1 MGYTHSIVFYL
12 LAAVA
17 LIVMAV
23 GVAARVMIWRRGKAP
38 SWHSALDR
46 GALVRALFSRVLL
59 QSTLRQQSLLRWAM
73 HMAIFWGFV
82 LLFAESLWL
91 MVLDWFVPE
100 GSSLAVFFEGPGGH
114 AVLNV
119 WGDVWGLVLLA
130 GIVTALIRRYV
141 VRTPQLE
148 TLTDDAVALWFLLG
162 VSLTGFAAE
171 GARLAGGAQPAA
183 GWAFAGAAFTWA
195 ADLPGVEG
203 AMSLFYVHGLASL
216 AFLAYIPY
224 SKMVH
229 MLTAPIEISLAA
241 ATAHERSEA
250 I

>member
-1 MGYTHSIVFYL
+1 MGYTHSILFYT
-12 LAAVA
+12 LATVA

-23 GVAARVMIWRRGKAP
+23 GVAARVMIWRQGKAP

-46 GALVRALFSRVLL
+46 GALARAVVSRVLF
-59 QSTLRQQSLLRWAM
+59 QSTIRRQSLVRWAM

-82 LLFAESLWL
+82 LLFVESLLL
-91 MVLDWFVPE
+91 MVLDWFVPA
-100 GSSLAVFFEGPGGH
+100 GSSVAVFFEGSDGH
-114 AVLNV
+114 ALLNV

-130 GIVTALIRRYV
+130 GIVVALIRRYV
-141 VRTPQLE
+141 VRTAQLE
-148 TLTDDAVALWFLLG
+148 TLADDAVALWFLLG

-171 GARLAGGAQPAA
+171 GVRLAGGAQPAA
-183 GWAFAGAAFTWA
+183 EWAFAGAAFTWV
-195 ADLPGVEG
+195 ADLPGVESP
-203 AMSLFYVHGLASL
+203 MTLFYVHGLASL

-229 MLTAPIEISLAA
+229 MLTAPIEMSLAA
-241 ATAHERSEA
+241 ATARERSEA